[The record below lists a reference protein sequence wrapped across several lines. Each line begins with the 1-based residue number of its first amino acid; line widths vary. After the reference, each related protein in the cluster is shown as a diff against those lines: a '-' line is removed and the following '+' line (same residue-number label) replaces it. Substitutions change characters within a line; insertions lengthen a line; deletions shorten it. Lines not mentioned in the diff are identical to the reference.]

1 MAWPSKNRANQY
13 KLLEISLTAGG
24 LGLEAKAENEGNMK
38 LRLWTSA
45 FALLVSAHGFT
56 AELSEQG
63 LAELDLYLQNAIQS
77 TRIPGMV
84 ALVVNKDGIVYEKAF
99 GLMDSANS
107 KPMTTDAIFRLAS
120 MTKAIT
126 STAIMMLVEEG
137 RIGLDTPVSA
147 YLPALA
153 SPQVFTRYN
162 AEDGTFTAKAADKE
176 ITVRQ
181 LLTHTSGLGYTFTSD
196 ILNKLMSG
204 NFWTSSATAYPLLF
218 EPGSNWQYGESTRV
232 LGEIVTAVSG
242 QELFEFMQARL
253 LQPLHMQDTSY
264 DIAADKNARVVT
276 VHRSN
281 GSESLEEA
289 NPPGAITS
297 AHNGDGGLSGTARDY
312 AQLIRLFLNQGH
324 VDQSGQLLKPETVA
338 LMGENHTAPVT
349 VRLMNSTNKLLS
361 EDFPLGAGVD
371 SYALGFQR
379 TQSQIPNMRSPGS
392 LAWAGIFNTEF
403 WIDPANEIGAVLL
416 MQYLPFYDASAIEV
430 LQGFEQ
436 RIYQNLE

>member
-1 MAWPSKNRANQY
+1 MQF
-13 KLLEISLTAGG
+13 
-24 LGLEAKAENEGNMK
+24 
-38 LRLWTSA
+38 RLWTGA
-45 FALLVSAHGFT
+45 IALLLSAHGFA
-56 AELSEQG
+56 AELTEKG
-63 LAELDLYLQNAIQS
+63 LADLDLYLQNAIVS
-77 TRIPGMV
+77 THIPGMV

-99 GLMDSANS
+99 GLMDSANN

-137 RIGLDTPVSA
+137 KIGLDTPVSE
-147 YLPALA
+147 YLPALRN
-153 SPQVFTRYN
+153 PQVFTQWN
-162 AEDGTFTAKAADKE
+162 VEDGTFTAKPASSE

-196 ILNKLMSG
+196 ILNKLMNG
-204 NFWTSSATAYPLLF
+204 NFGARATAYPLLF

-232 LGEIVTAVSG
+232 LGELVTAVSG
-242 QELFEFMQARL
+242 QELFEFMQTRL
-253 LQPLHMQDTSY
+253 LQPLQMQDTSY
-264 DIAADKNARVVT
+264 DIAADKNTRVVT

-281 GSESLEEA
+281 GSALLEEA
-289 NPPGAITS
+289 NPAGAITS
-297 AHNGDGGLSGTARDY
+297 DHNGDGGLSGTARDY
-312 AQLIRLFLNQGH
+312 AQFIRLFLNQGH
-324 VDQSGQLLKPETVA
+324 VDQSGQLLKPQT
-338 LMGENHTAPVT
+338 LTMMGQNHTAPVT

-379 TQSQIPNMRSPGS
+379 TESQLPDMRAPGS

-403 WIDPANEIGAVLL
+403 WIDPANEIGAVLM